1 MYTREKSRKNHH
13 NEPSF
18 SSTLLD
24 EIYRS
29 IDKNADNTEDS
40 KFFFYRDNNKLV
52 KGRVNFRGGGNYSSS
67 HRVEDEKMAGFRR
80 PGLVD
85 KWMLK
90 EANENLLAR
99 RDSLVAESENKSF
112 QDKDLSYFSSISSS
126 SDSSGALSSSS
137 DSEFFISSTKSRV
150 SCFSSV
156 EKPKHVRIVGKN
168 KEDEELDDY
177 KMGDDDLFKSK
188 SRALK
193 IYASLRK
200 VKQPISPGGKL
211 TSFINSLFNHAN
223 EKKLRNFDSN
233 RRIQVQDL
241 KSMETSSNCSSARSC
256 LSMKREKI
264 MRNGIQRTVR
274 FDPVS
279 VIFNEGSRPCGS
291 KSIIGEESKG
301 CGRHSSAPNQ
311 LDDLKLRLRVK
322 NMKVEEG
329 DTQNDK
335 KTDAFRQNSK
345 TDAFRQD
352 SHSKVEEDD
361 EDDAM
366 SDSSSDL
373 FELDHL
379 LFGHNRFC
387 EDLPMYETTHF
398 GTNRAIG
405 SGLIT

>member
-1 MYTREKSRKNHH
+1 MYAREKSRKNHH

-29 IDKNADNTEDS
+29 IDENADNTEDS
-40 KFFFYRDNNKLV
+40 KSFFYRDNNKFV
-52 KGRVNFRGGGNYSSS
+52 KGRVNFRGVGNYSSS

-137 DSEFFISSTKSRV
+137 DSEFSISSTKSRV

-156 EKPKHVRIVGKN
+156 VKPKLVRIVGKN
-168 KEDEELDDY
+168 KEDRELDDY
-177 KMGDDDLFKSK
+177 KMGDDNLFKSK

-200 VKQPISPGGKL
+200 LKQPISPGGKL
-211 TSFINSLFNHAN
+211 TSFINSLFDHAN
-223 EKKLRNFDSN
+223 EKKLKNVDSN
-233 RRIQVQDL
+233 KRIQVQDL

-256 LSMKREKI
+256 LSMKRERI
-264 MRNGIQRTVR
+264 MRNVIQRTVR

-279 VIFNEGSRPCGS
+279 VIFNEGSMPCGS

-329 DTQNDK
+329 DTQNDE
-335 KTDAFRQNSK
+335 K

-352 SHSKVEEDD
+352 SHWKVEEDD

-387 EDLPMYETTHF
+387 EELPMYETTHY

>member
-29 IDKNADNTEDS
+29 IDENADNTEDS
-40 KFFFYRDNNKLV
+40 KFFYRDNNKLV

-80 PGLVD
+80 VDLVD

-90 EANENLLAR
+90 EASENILAR
-99 RDSLVAESENKSF
+99 MDSLVAESENKSF

-126 SDSSGALSSSS
+126 SDSSGALSFSS

-156 EKPKHVRIVGKN
+156 ARPKLVRIGGKN
-168 KEDEELDDY
+168 REDQELDDY

-188 SRALK
+188 SRDLK

-223 EKKLRNFDSN
+223 EKKLKNVDSN
-233 RRIQVQDL
+233 RRIRVQDL

-256 LSMKREKI
+256 LSKKREKI
-264 MRNGIQRTVR
+264 MRNGVQRTVR

-322 NMKVEEG
+322 NRKVEEG

-335 KTDAFRQNSK
+335 KTDAFRQ
-345 TDAFRQD
+345 D
-352 SHSKVEEDD
+352 SHSKVEEYD

-387 EDLPMYETTHF
+387 EELPMYETTHY